1 MGRLIRHAGPAPALA
16 VLPLPVPMIEPA
28 LRALLVPPV
37 GRTVLPPPGL
47 AAASR
52 AAIALSAI
60 AVRANP
66 EQHLASLPA
75 TNPLPQNDF
84 SMNRHPPMQADFDN
98 GNSSCQGRTS
108 LVGGLLLKV
117 AEPEPRRSNGGVLLP
132 PSQPQYKFSGECF
145 DADD

>member
-1 MGRLIRHAGPAPALA
+1 LIRHAGPAPALA
-16 VLPLPVPMIEPA
+16 VLPLPVPMIEPG
-28 LRALLVPPV
+28 LRTLLVPPV
-37 GRTVLPPPGL
+37 GRTVLPPPGFS
-47 AAASR
+47 AASR
-52 AAIALSAI
+52 TAIALSAI

-66 EQHLASLPA
+66 EQRLASLAA

-108 LVGGLLLKV
+108 LDGDLLMKV

-132 PSQPQYKFSGECF
+132 PSSHNTAECLNP
-145 DADD
+145 DD